1 MPSVAPTRRLK
12 RATNETPETQR
23 PANLAPPWPPPSPC
37 AQVSPFFPY
46 FSVSPW
52 LCGGCSLD
60 CRQDAETRESNVASA
75 ISACSGFAFFFVFLS
90 ASVTP
95 SFDRCQDAHNP
106 GQTSP
111 RPQPSAPSGLILFSS
126 ASQR

>member
-75 ISACSGFAFFFVFLS
+75 ISACSGFAFFFRVSQCLRDS
-90 ASVTP
+90 
-95 SFDRCQDAHNP
+95 
-106 GQTSP
+106 
-111 RPQPSAPSGLILFSS
+111 LF
-126 ASQR
+126 